1 MKKYDRKLTGI
12 IECPESNLLFYEDNY
27 RFTFMGTNTNSNSNP
42 CILKPENNFIYGKT
56 HDNHPIAIVLDHNIS
71 VKTIYQINANT
82 FVVGKSNTSDC
93 RIDKLDSI
101 TFVGGTLN
109 TVFPIRA
116 LQENLEINP
125 EDHKIEYDVI
135 DDSIDFS
142 FLYKNEEYKVNI
154 QSGIRSSFGISGT
167 VLKNDEVIMT
177 LELPKKINLVDAY
190 QHITKIKDILSIMTY
205 RRNVGF
211 DEVIVGNS
219 DNIYNSSNIYIRE
232 EQELTEKK
240 YFFNVKFTDIENHLP
255 CLFETI
261 YNNSDGNTT
270 YDFGFIPEND
280 KEAGWAR
287 SYMVKN
293 IASALECEYGFLVVN
308 NEPNKQLDN
317 LINTVKEVVKTYK
330 KANTLLDEK
339 TYSRILSSIGY
350 WSLTF
355 ADKIQQMVKL
365 FENNM
370 NMFAGAKLNIDKNAV
385 SRFVKYRND
394 ITHGRTRL
402 MNQDIADTYFA
413 LSGLVCCCFFKRIGA
428 SDETIRRLINENYLV
443 RND

>member
-12 IECPESNLLFYEDNY
+12 IECDEGNLLFYEDNY
-27 RFTFMGTNTNSNSNP
+27 RFTFMGTDIDSKECNLRQT
-42 CILKPENNFIYGKT
+42 NNFVYGKT
-56 HDNHPIAIVLDHNIS
+56 HDNHPIAIVLNHDLSI
-71 VKTIYQINANT
+71 KTSLSINVNT
-82 FVVGKSNTSDC
+82 FVVGKSNTSDYS
-93 RIDKLDSI
+93 IDKLDSI

-211 DEVIVGNS
+211 DEVIIGNS
-219 DNIYNSSNIYIRE
+219 ESAYNSSNIYIRE
-232 EQELTEKK
+232 EQELTKKK
-240 YFFNVKFTDIENHLP
+240 YYFNVKFTDIVENLP
-255 CLFETI
+255 CFFETI
-261 YNNSDGNTT
+261 YNNSDSNPT
-270 YDFGFIPEND
+270 YDFGFVPEND
-280 KEAGWAR
+280 KEAGWVN

-293 IASALECEYGFLVVN
+293 LSSALECEYIFLKIKGKP
-308 NEPNKQLDN
+308 NEQLEE
-317 LINTVKEVVKTYK
+317 LINTVKEVIKTFK
-330 KANTLLDEK
+330 KSKKSLDEK
-339 TYSRILSSIGY
+339 TYSRILSSVGY

-365 FENNM
+365 FKNNM